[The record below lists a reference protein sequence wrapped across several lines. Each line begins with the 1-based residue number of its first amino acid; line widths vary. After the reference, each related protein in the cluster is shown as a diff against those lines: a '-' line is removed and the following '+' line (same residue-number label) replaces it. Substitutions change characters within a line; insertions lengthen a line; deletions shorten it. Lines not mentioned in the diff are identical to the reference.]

1 MKSRGEIGG
10 KPCGLG
16 TCWTY
21 NKKAIGKHRIGRMVG
36 RRNSFKVYPKIICTG
51 NAPSLTEVINAI
63 KRTKGTKIGKN
74 VSIIEVPGDVLE
86 HCGIR
91 PFAQNANAFITSRF
105 DLLCGLK
112 NENGE
117 LEMIHMGE
125 KKGEGR
131 KTISIP
137 RRMFVD
143 GLQENNKQLQ
153 KGRFGL
159 MCFSANRN
167 KLDWDRCECDRMNG
181 DLSDDREENVRWLT
195 PVDNKNNYHIKKA
208 RRSHS
213 ARV

>member
-21 NKKAIGKHRIGRMVG
+21 NKKTIGKHRIGRMVG
-36 RRNSFKVYPKIICTG
+36 ARSSFRVYPEIICTG
-51 NAPSLTEVINAI
+51 NAPSLSEVINAI

-74 VSIIEVPGDVLE
+74 VSIIELPGDVLE
-86 HCGIR
+86 YYGFR

-105 DLLCGLK
+105 EIVCGLK

-117 LEMIHMGE
+117 LEMFHMGE
-125 KKGEGR
+125 TKGHGR
-131 KTISIP
+131 KSIKIHN
-137 RRMFVD
+137 RMFMD
-143 GLQENNKQLQ
+143 RLQVKKQLT

-159 MCFSANRN
+159 MCFSANRD
-167 KLDWDRCECDRMNG
+167 KSDWDRCECDHMNG

-195 PVDNKNNYHIKKA
+195 PSENKENYSNTRA
-208 RRSHS
+208 
-213 ARV
+213 